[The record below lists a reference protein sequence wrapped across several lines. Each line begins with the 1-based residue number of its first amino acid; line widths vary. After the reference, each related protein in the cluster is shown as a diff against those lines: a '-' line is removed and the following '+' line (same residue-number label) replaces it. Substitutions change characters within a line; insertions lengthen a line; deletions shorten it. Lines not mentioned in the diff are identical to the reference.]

1 MRPPTTYQLSRM
13 QDANEA
19 AMWDTCRLVVRVT
32 GAVDAYGHPA
42 EMWAEGATDVACGLD
57 LRSSYEVLRGTQVPR
72 YDARLRLPIDT
83 EITNVDRVKVTHRH
97 GVALATPLVFEFIGQ
112 PRRGP
117 QGLLVELKT
126 LTDGSV
132 A

>member
-1 MRPPTTYQLSRM
+1 MRALTTDQLSRM

-19 AMWDTCRLVVRVT
+19 AMWDTCTLVTRVEN
-32 GAVDAYGHPA
+32 GVDGYGHPVIIWNEA
-42 EMWAEGATDVACGLD
+42 TEGTPCGLD
-57 LRSSYEVLRGTQVPR
+57 LRSSYEVLRTTQAPL
-72 YDARLRLPIDT
+72 YDARLRLPIATD
-83 EITNVDRVKVTHRH
+83 ITYVSRVIVTHRH
-97 GVALATPLVFEFIGQ
+97 GVELDTPYVFDIIGQ

-132 A
+132 T